1 VSSSLPLN
9 VDVFVCEG
17 RVCASNGA
25 AAVVA
30 GLINELASRGAGSA
44 HETSHARV
52 RRGGCYGLCDLGPN
66 VVVRRKG
73 KADGGSRTPDDDADR
88 LSLRGGADE
97 DVCIAVAPAD
107 LPALVDGVAAGGRP
121 PAHLLRAA
129 REATVPPRSPIA
141 ARLRTLRAQRG
152 TTRGAVNDDD
162 KGAGGQG
169 NP

>member
-1 VSSSLPLN
+1 VSSSLPLH

-25 AAVVA
+25 AAVAA
-30 GLINELASRGAGSA
+30 GLTDALASRCVGSTDVPA
-44 HETSHARV
+44 NARV

-66 VVVRRKG
+66 VVVRRRTG
-73 KADGGSRTPDDDADR
+73 GGSTGAPDDDADR

-129 REATVPPRSPIA
+129 REATVPPRSPIE

-152 TTRGAVNDDD
+152 TTKGAVNDDD